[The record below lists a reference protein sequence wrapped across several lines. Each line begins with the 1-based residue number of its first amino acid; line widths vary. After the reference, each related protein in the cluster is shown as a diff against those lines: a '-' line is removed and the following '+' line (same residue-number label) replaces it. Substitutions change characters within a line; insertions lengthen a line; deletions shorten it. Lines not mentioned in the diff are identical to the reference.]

1 MPDQTWLNFM
11 SQRFFLETKIKDGQ
25 TTLEGDQAH
34 HALHVMRFGVGDKIV
49 LFDGRGQEH
58 FAVITE
64 TGKKRISLTI
74 ETTIKSK
81 PKVHRD
87 ITVAVALPKGDRQKF
102 LVEKLV
108 ELGVR
113 RLIPLKTERSVAVA
127 SAKVIERMNRQV
139 VEASKQCGRNFLMTV
154 SAQRSVKELIA
165 TNFEHTIR
173 LIADPYSSSPLVSAV
188 SNKSPFVVIAI
199 GPEGG
204 FAEDESIA
212 MSEGGWEPVKLGNSI
227 LRIETAAVTAAVLLG
242 IGAES

>member
-1 MPDQTWLNFM
+1 M

-25 TTLEGDQAH
+25 TTLDGDQAH
-34 HALHVMRFGVGDKIV
+34 HVLHVMRFGIGDKIV
-49 LFDGRGQEH
+49 LFDGHGKEH
-58 FAVITE
+58 FAVIAE
-64 TGKKRISLTI
+64 TSKKQLSLSI
-74 ETTIKSK
+74 ETTLKSK

-127 SAKVIERMNRQV
+127 NDKVIERMSRQV
-139 VEASKQCGRNFLMTV
+139 IEASKQCGRNFLMSV
-154 SAQRSVKELIA
+154 SAPRTIKELLV

-173 LIADPYSSSPLVSAV
+173 LIADPYSNNHLATSI
-188 SNKSPFVVIAI
+188 SNKSPFVAIAI

-212 MSEGGWEPVKLGNSI
+212 MAKAGWEPVKLGSSI
-227 LRIETAAVTAAVLLG
+227 LRIETAAIAAAVLLG